1 MQQSQ
6 LHYWPFSQGFFF
18 LALFLIIQLIVLRH
32 TYIRVGASSRMA
44 LVLLVGSLLGSY
56 VNIPI
61 AQLPEQEIISGRQIT
76 YYGMHYVVP
85 VVVDWPGTVIALN
98 VGGAVI
104 PLVMSLYLLSKNRFW
119 GLGGVAT
126 AWVGFVCYC
135 MAEPVRGLGIA
146 LPIFVPILATV
157 VAAVLLSRRYAAP
170 LAYVS
175 GSLGTLIGADL
186 ANLSSLPG
194 LGAPIASI
202 GGAGTFDAIFLTG
215 ILAAFISTFSTSSST
230 ENSSQ
235 ADNSSADRPRI

>member
-1 MQQSQ
+1 MQSQ
-6 LHYWPFSQGFFF
+6 LHYWPFSQTFLL
-18 LALFLIIQLIVLRH
+18 LALFLLVQLLVLRH

-44 LVLLVGSLLGSY
+44 IVLLVGSLLGSY

-61 AQLPEQEIISGRQIT
+61 AQLPEQEIMSGREIT

-85 VVVDWPGTVIALN
+85 IVADWPGTVIAVN

-104 PLVMSLYLLSKNRFW
+104 PLIMSLYLLRKNRLW
-119 GLGGVAT
+119 GLGFVAT
-126 AWVGFVCYC
+126 AWVGLVCYW

-157 VAAVLLSRRYAAP
+157 VAAVLLSRRHAAP
-170 LAYVS
+170 LAYIS

-186 ANLSSLPG
+186 VNLDRIQG

-215 ILAAFISTFSTSSST
+215 IVAALIATFSDRSA
-230 ENSSQ
+230 ENS
-235 ADNSSADRPRI
+235 ARVDNSPAERRNF